1 MLKLSYFMLKKKQN
15 KNNSGKEEL
24 ETHGNH
30 IFSLSS
36 LYRKIVKEESNYVN
50 FLKIALS
57 IFPLQ

>member
-1 MLKLSYFMLKKKQN
+1 MLKKKQN